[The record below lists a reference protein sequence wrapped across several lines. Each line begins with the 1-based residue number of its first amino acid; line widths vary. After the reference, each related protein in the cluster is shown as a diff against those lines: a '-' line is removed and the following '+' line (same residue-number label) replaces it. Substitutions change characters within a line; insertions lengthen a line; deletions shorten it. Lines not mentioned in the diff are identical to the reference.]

1 MSNFKPS
8 LRYTSSESKRDHRN
22 GNSKYPFI
30 ENRYKTYKEL
40 KRDIKS
46 ALENSIDNEV
56 EVIRSRRGEWGEWF
70 ERWSIVEGKPKII
83 KQTWM

>member
-8 LRYTSSESKRDHRN
+8 LRWTSEESYRDHKN
-22 GNSKYPFI
+22 GVRKYPFMEI
-30 ENRYKTYKEL
+30 RYKTYKEL
-40 KRDIKS
+40 KRNIKS
-46 ALENSIDNEV
+46 ALEDSVDNEV

-70 ERWSIVEGKPKII
+70 ERWSIVGGKLKII